1 VTEVLV
7 VAKPVWRNYLLF
19 ACAGAVLGFSG
30 SLLRGPELVSFFFKP
45 LQDSLSCA
53 PTVNTA
59 LDQFVHLQLAC
70 AAIGIVLALFLLFF
84 WRRFM
89 QRRAL
94 ARQGRLGG

>member
-1 VTEVLV
+1 MTEVIV
-7 VAKPVWRNYLLF
+7 VRPLWRNYLLF
-19 ACAGAVLGFSG
+19 ACAGAVLGFTG

-70 AAIGIVLALFLLFF
+70 AVIGIVLALLVLFF
-84 WRRFM
+84 WRRFR

-94 ARQGRLGG
+94 ARQGSVVG

>member
-1 VTEVLV
+1 VTEVIV
-7 VAKPVWRNYLLF
+7 VKPVWRNYLLF
-19 ACAGAVLGFSG
+19 ACAGAVLGFTG

-70 AAIGIVLALFLLFF
+70 AVIGIVLALLVLFF

-94 ARQGRLGG
+94 ARQGRVVG